1 MRTVGYS
8 GLRFV
13 IIVIVVILKLAFWM
27 CWCLS
32 WSARREDV
40 VQYKRV
46 QCVVNGEF
54 PREHERAV
62 QEIPD
67 CPPPTYSP
75 RVPCDEYTQNS
86 GQNRHQTQG
95 EENVNTR
102 ESVQQGPTM
111 GPPPAY
117 SPRPAV
123 KSSKNDNSA
132 QED

>member
-27 CWCLS
+27 CWCLR

-75 RVPCDEYTQNS
+75 RVPCDEYTQNPD
-86 GQNRHQTQG
+86 QTQR

-102 ESVQQGPTM
+102 EGVQQCPTM

-117 SPRPAV
+117 SPRPAA